1 MAHPSKGRIMDVWLI
16 AVIVV
21 LLAVGA
27 AAFYALRTR
36 RATGSRQLKERFGG
50 EYDRVVERAPD
61 REQAEK
67 ELQRRVERRD
77 QLDITDLTQEQRD
90 RYVTSWR
97 DVQRRFVDDPEGT
110 LGEADRLITQAM
122 RDRGYPTEHFG
133 QKVEDLSV
141 DHADT
146 INAYREAH
154 EIADRHEQAGVST
167 DELRLAMQR
176 YRTVFESIVG
186 TQTTTGE

>member
-1 MAHPSKGRIMDVWLI
+1 MDVWLI

-21 LLAVGA
+21 LLAVGGVA
-27 AAFYALRTR
+27 YYAMQTR
-36 RATGSRQLKERFGG
+36 RAKGSRQLKERFGS
-50 EYDRVVERAPD
+50 EYDRVVERTPD
-61 REQAEK
+61 RSQAEQ
-67 ELQRRVERRD
+67 ELQRRVERRE
-77 QLDITDLTQEQRD
+77 QLEITDLTQEQRD

-97 DVQRRFVDDPEGT
+97 DVQRRFVDDPEST
-110 LGEADRLITQAM
+110 LGDADRLITQAM
-122 RDRGYPTEHFG
+122 RDRGYPTEHLG
-133 QKVEDLSV
+133 QKIEDLSV

-154 EIADRHEQAGVST
+154 EIADRHEQSGVST

-186 TQTTTGE
+186 AQTATGSDES